1 MALFSNPSMRDPW
14 LGGEL
19 EMAIR
24 EEELTQK
31 PRTLRVK
38 VVDKSKQGD
47 PVVNVT
53 MPIRVVKFGV
63 RMAKSFAPQIKDVDV
78 DWDAITEM
86 IDDGVVGKIVDVEDE
101 AAHKTVEVWI
111 E

>member
-1 MALFSNPSMRDPW
+1 MK
-14 LGGEL
+14 
-19 EMAIR
+19 MAIR
-24 EEELTQK
+24 EQELTEK
-31 PRTLRVK
+31 PQTLRVK
-38 VVDKSKQGD
+38 VVDKSKEGE

-63 RMAKSFAPQIKDVDV
+63 RMAKSFSPQIKDVDV

-86 IDDGVVGKIVDVEDE
+86 IDEGVVGKIVDVDDE